1 MGWIDYVI
9 KNKRRYKMKH
19 LKIFE
24 DFFKF
29 NVNDQ
34 ITDTVGI
41 WGYTREEIEDY
52 FIHFVDYGFSVSVN
66 FHFNTGRYIS
76 YVTQDKDILDY
87 ELNLNEGW
95 TPCIEVSF
103 FTNSNLLRKYIGDV
117 SGVIFGNKNENLM
130 RGFTEISDDLDQI
143 ILPILKGR
151 IRGYD
156 VEYKNGIKSEMDADL
171 VREVKRR
178 RVHPES
184 GVEYGVCVGVVKL
197 KKKS

>member
-9 KNKRRYKMKH
+9 KNKRRYKMKY

-66 FHFNTGRYIS
+66 FQFHTGRSIS

-87 ELNLNEGW
+87 KLNLNEGW

-117 SGVIFGNKNENLM
+117 SGVIFGDDENLM
-130 RGFTEISDDLDQI
+130 RGFSELSEDLDQM

-156 VEYKNGIKSEMDADL
+156 VEYRNVVKSEIKRKGRNDL
-171 VREVKRR
+171 TN
-178 RVHPES
+178 RVHHS
-184 GVEYGVCVGVVKL
+184 DGVEYGVCVGEVKL

>member
-1 MGWIDYVI
+1 
-9 KNKRRYKMKH
+9 MKH

-41 WGYTREEIEDY
+41 WGYTREEIEDC

-66 FHFNTGRYIS
+66 FQFNTGRSIS
-76 YVTQDKDILDY
+76 YVTRDKDILDY

-117 SGVIFGNKNENLM
+117 SGVVYGNDNLM

-156 VEYKNGIKSEMDADL
+156 VEYKNIIKSEMEKKDRIRNSQAL
-171 VREVKRR
+171 YFTNRVN
-178 RVHPES
+178 VHPES
-184 GVEYGVCVGVVKL
+184 GVKYGVCVGEVKL

>member
-1 MGWIDYVI
+1 
-9 KNKRRYKMKH
+9 MKH

-41 WGYTREEIEDY
+41 WGYTREEIEDC

-66 FHFNTGRYIS
+66 FQFNTGRSIS

-117 SGVIFGNKNENLM
+117 SGVIFGYKNENLM
-130 RGFTEISDDLDQI
+130 RGFTEISEDLDQM

-156 VEYKNGIKSEMDADL
+156 VEYRNVVKSEIKRKGRNDL
-171 VREVKRR
+171 TN
-178 RVHPES
+178 RVSRHDD
-184 GVEYGVCVGVVKL
+184 GVEYGVCVGEVKL